1 MVTYLD
7 PGTLSFDA
15 TIERSDVPGSSS
27 FVAVPFDIEAHFG
40 TRGRVPVWAD
50 FDGETYRG
58 SIVTFGGPHHLLLV
72 LTELQ
77 ERLGKGPGDSVH
89 VTVRLDTAHRTVEI
103 GVDVAEAFTH
113 AGVID
118 SYRAMSYSHQKEYA
132 SWIDDAKKPDTRA
145 RRIGKSIDMIA
156 EGARLK

>member
-27 FVAVPFDIEAHFG
+27 FVAVPFDVEQTFG

-58 SIVTFGGPHHLLLV
+58 SLVTYGGGRHLLLI

-77 ERLGKGPGDSVH
+77 ERLGKSPGDSVH
-89 VTVRLDTAHRTVEI
+89 VTVRLDTAHRTVELAM
-103 GVDVAEAFTH
+103 DVAEAFAH
-113 AGVID
+113 AGVLE
-118 SYRAMSYSHQKEYA
+118 SYRAMSYSHQKEYNV
-132 SWIDDAKKPDTRA
+132 WIEDAKKPDTRA
-145 RRIGKSIDMIA
+145 RRIGKAIDMIA